1 MSNGDRSYG
10 PYGEKILAQK
20 FKDTNKDFLGPYYEY
35 EFNGIEAD
43 VILYIVPSADSLYI
57 QSMARARRLLIIV
70 NDRHDGFY
78 DAVLNSEGTGT
89 KIVGYGS
96 GWFLSS
102 RVRFGSGRSFKILGR
117 L

>member
-43 VILYIVPSADSLYI
+43 SLYI

-78 DAVLNSEGTGT
+78 DAVMNKAVKNDLVKKVSVDDVSLNSNTGSAS
-89 KIVGYGS
+89 K
-96 GWFLSS
+96 
-102 RVRFGSGRSFKILGR
+102 KKKAE
-117 L
+117 

>member
-43 VILYIVPSADSLYI
+43 SLYI

-70 NDRHDGFY
+70 TDRHDGFY
-78 DAVLNSEGTGT
+78 DAVMNKAVKNDLVKKVSVDDVSLNSNTGSASKKT
-89 KIVGYGS
+89 KTE
-96 GWFLSS
+96 
-102 RVRFGSGRSFKILGR
+102 
-117 L
+117 

>member
-43 VILYIVPSADSLYI
+43 VILYIVPKNL
-57 QSMARARRLLIIV
+57 SM
-70 NDRHDGFY
+70 
-78 DAVLNSEGTGT
+78 
-89 KIVGYGS
+89 
-96 GWFLSS
+96 
-102 RVRFGSGRSFKILGR
+102 RSTYQ
-117 L
+117 

>member
-35 EFNGIEAD
+35 EFNGIE
-43 VILYIVPSADSLYI
+43 ADSLYI

-96 GWFLSS
+96 GRLLSS
-102 RVRFGSGRSFKILGR
+102 RVRFGSGRSFNMSGR
-117 L
+117 LS